1 MRLIDAD
8 TKLTV
13 LMHDEEWYTE
23 EMTVDDLISK
33 FADETPPTI
42 DAVPVVRC
50 KDCKWYKTNYSWNG
64 KEHRVCVIEPY
75 EPVRKADDFCS
86 RVERKEE

>member
-50 KDCKWYKTNYSWNG
+50 KDCRFYETHSFQG
-64 KEHRVCVIEPY
+64 KEFRLCGFGFPT
-75 EPVRKADDFCS
+75 RADDFCS
-86 RVERKEE
+86 WAWTGRKEE